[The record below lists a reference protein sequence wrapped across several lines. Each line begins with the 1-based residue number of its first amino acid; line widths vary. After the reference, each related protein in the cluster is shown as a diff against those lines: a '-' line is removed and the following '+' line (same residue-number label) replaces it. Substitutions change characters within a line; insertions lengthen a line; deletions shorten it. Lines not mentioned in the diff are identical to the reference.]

1 MIIAQISDTHI
12 DLDVPDAG
20 RRLADL
26 DLTVA
31 DINELS
37 PLPDAIVH
45 TGDIVRNGRQDEYA
59 QAAAALAKAR
69 PPVYVLAGNRDDRTN
84 LHAAFSAAGYL
95 ASGLE
100 FIQYAID
107 HHPVRLIA
115 LDTRSCGNKGEFCAE
130 RLRHLNELIEAGA
143 AKPIAVFTHHPPF
156 VVTEGP
162 DAIHFKDEHVML
174 GLRHALHRSGR
185 VVAIFS
191 GHVHRAVSGDMDGI
205 PAMTVTATATT
216 LRRGRYPAALKSRPV
231 YHVHRY
237 DPTWG
242 VATETRIVRG
252 LWSCRS

>member
-1 MIIAQISDTHI
+1 
-12 DLDVPDAG
+12 
-20 RRLADL
+20 
-26 DLTVA
+26 
-31 DINELS
+31 
-37 PLPDAIVH
+37 
-45 TGDIVRNGRQDEYA
+45 
-59 QAAAALAKAR
+59 
-69 PPVYVLAGNRDDRTN
+69 
-84 LHAAFSAAGYL
+84 
-95 ASGLE
+95 
-100 FIQYAID
+100 
-107 HHPVRLIA
+107 
-115 LDTRSCGNKGEFCAE
+115 
-130 RLRHLNELIEAGA
+130 LNELIEAGA